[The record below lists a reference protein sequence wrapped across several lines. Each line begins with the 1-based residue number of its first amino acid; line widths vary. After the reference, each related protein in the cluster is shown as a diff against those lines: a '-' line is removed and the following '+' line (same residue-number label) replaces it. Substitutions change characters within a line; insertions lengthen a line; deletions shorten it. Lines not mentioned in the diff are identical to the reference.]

1 MKKGHLL
8 AHYYAALGPVRIVRE
23 VPELEENFMG
33 LATSL
38 LNAKH
43 HGVLYLQFS
52 SAGIYIKIAK
62 MQFSS
67 TEVRT
72 KKEVR
77 TFFYFSRSCLPI
89 IRLRE

>member
-1 MKKGHLL
+1 L
-8 AHYYAALGPVRIVRE
+8 AHYYTALGTIRIVRE
-23 VPELEENFMG
+23 VPNLEENFMG
-33 LATSL
+33 LAELL

-52 SAGIYIKIAK
+52 SAGIYVKIAK

-72 KKEVR
+72 KKR
-77 TFFYFSRSCLPI
+77 R
-89 IRLRE
+89 

>member
-1 MKKGHLL
+1 MKKIWASLGPLLRCFGHL
-8 AHYYAALGPVRIVRE
+8 E
-23 VPELEENFMG
+23 DNFMG
-33 LATSL
+33 LAESL

-52 SAGIYIKIAK
+52 SAGIYVKIAK

-72 KKEVR
+72 KKGGKNILL
-77 TFFYFSRSCLPI
+77 FFEIMSSNN
-89 IRLRE
+89 